1 LSGYYRRFIE
11 GFSKIAKPLTKLIQK
26 NVKFEWE
33 EKEESAFQLL
43 KQKLCSAPI
52 LSLLEG
58 AENFVVYCDA
68 SHKGVGVVLMQKD
81 KVIAYAS
88 QQLKTH
94 EKNYTTY
101 DLELGVH
108 ILDQKELNMS
118 QLRWIELMSDYD
130 YEIFYHPEKGNVVVD
145 ALSRKEWI
153 KTLRV

>member
-1 LSGYYRRFIE
+1 M
-11 GFSKIAKPLTKLIQK
+11 IQK

-43 KQKLCSAPI
+43 KQNLCSAPI

-101 DLELGVH
+101 DLELGVVVFALK
-108 ILDQKELNMS
+108 ICRLTYMVQDAQVEAIKEENVKNEN
-118 QLRWIELMSDYD
+118 LR
-130 YEIFYHPEKGNVVVD
+130 G
-145 ALSRKEWI
+145 SRQG
-153 KTLRV
+153 V